1 MTDELKKALLED
13 NIQCIK
19 ENDGKFVFIRTRI
32 VATSTG
38 YFFPIS
44 SLFSREIP
52 VGSILILKTLEN
64 ETLKTL
70 VFVCC
75 NASQKTVSQEIV
87 KNNLF
92 WFEISLS
99 SHYIS
104 PA

>member
-1 MTDELKKALLED
+1 MTDELRKALLED

-19 ENDGKFVFIRTRI
+19 ETDGKFVFIRAGT
-32 VATSTG
+32 VDTTPG

-52 VGSILILKTLEN
+52 VGSILIVKIREN
-64 ETLKTL
+64 ETLKTV

-75 NASQKTVSQEIV
+75 NASQKTVSSAIV